1 MRIISNL
8 WAKLQLSKNSTQ
20 PQGGQIVQAKVSQ
33 RNAILAS
40 PQTTSPKLKTLPEL
54 EAELAQNNQAQ
65 STGLQVSQ
73 TREINPPKKK
83 ISWIKNLV
91 IVGIVLGIPAT
102 IVTVANLPVAFIR
115 QSIAK
120 TAPALLIPTYLSL
133 EENFKQSVI
142 ALESARTLI
151 LQPTSAKDIDR
162 GRERLAEAK
171 ERINSIPA
179 WFIDDWNRY
188 YTHYRWYYYYDW
200 RFSPAG
206 FQKARSEIG
215 ELEARAFQEAN
226 ALNDLTEAIATVD
239 QAKLQYQ
246 QAKTEADK
254 KLVVSQWRS
263 AIDQLSAIP
272 SNTFASKQ
280 AQQKLASIERD
291 FQEIVGLIAGNQRVN
306 SLISTAREYS
316 KRAADMGR
324 NPPHSA
330 ERWRQIKEFWRE
342 AIAELEKIP
351 ESDVVGYTQARSMIA
366 EYKLQLAEVDR
377 RMSDEQNSL
386 QAYESAQ
393 DQVTKLI
400 ENAERLDRL
409 QMTARLR
416 QIMRDLDKVSNG
428 TTSYLKAQELKVY
441 TKNFME
447 KIQAGTKAEPLKP
460 N

>member
-1 MRIISNL
+1 MGTISNL
-8 WAKLQLSKNSTQ
+8 WAKLQLSKNPTQ

-40 PQTTSPKLKTLPEL
+40 PQPTSPKLKTLPEL

-179 WFIDDWNRY
+179 WFIDEWDRY
-188 YTHYRWYYYYDW
+188 YTHYRWYYYDW

-206 FQKARSEIG
+206 FQRARSEIG

-226 ALNDLTEAIATVD
+226 ALNTLTEVISTLD

-246 QAKTEADK
+246 QSKTDADK
-254 KLVVSQWRS
+254 RLRVTQWRT
-263 AIDQLSAIP
+263 ALDQLNAIP
-272 SNTFASKQ
+272 STTLAGKQ
-280 AQQKLASIERD
+280 AQQKLATFERD
-291 FQEIVGLIAGNQRVN
+291 FQEIVGLIAGNQRIN

-447 KIQAGTKAEPLKP
+447 KVQAGTKAEPLKP